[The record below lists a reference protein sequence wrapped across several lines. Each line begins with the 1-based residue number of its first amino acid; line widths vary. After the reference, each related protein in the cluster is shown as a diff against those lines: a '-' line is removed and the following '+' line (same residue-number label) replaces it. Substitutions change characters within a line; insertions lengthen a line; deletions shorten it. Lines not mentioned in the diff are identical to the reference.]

1 MILALFVLFIPVFLF
16 HPIRFPLLPF
26 HLIKL
31 NQQIIDIFHRLD
43 SINPLEFADHG
54 QARDIVNV
62 YLHSPLLPEEP
73 NPCLRVV
80 PLIYQLEVR
89 VSEVNQHQS
98 YRLMRVLSQLLGG

>member
-1 MILALFVLFIPVFLF
+1 MILTLLTLLIPAFLL

-26 HLIKL
+26 HLIQL

-54 QARDIVNV
+54 QSRDIVDVN
-62 YLHSPLLPEEP
+62 LHSPLLPEEP
-73 NPCLRVV
+73 DPCPRVV
-80 PLIYQLEVR
+80 PLIDQLEVS

-98 YRLMRVLSQLLGG
+98 DRLMRVLPQLLRG